1 MTKDIHTM
9 PGRWWETGRRA
20 AWRRCVAAIL
30 SERGAETAEYAI
42 ATMARLCRVSRRS
55 LHSHLKYESTWR
67 RHEPARRPRISGG
80 AR

>member
-42 ATMARLCRVSRRS
+42 ATIVRLSGVTRRGAGHGVRSRGTARGA
-55 LHSHLKYESTWR
+55 TI
-67 RHEPARRPRISGG
+67 RP
-80 AR
+80 